1 MASRRQDHWGCGCVL
16 FEMMEQRLCFPDPPE
31 ASTTPP
37 ECTSRGWSANAHKL
51 TTCYGLLL
59 AQTCDDECL
68 GKVAVQLDD
77 WQQFE
82 IRTPAAFERARR
94 LHALVTPEVRS
105 GANQARKARRVRA
118 SLGLST

>member
-1 MASRRQDHWGCGCVL
+1 
-16 FEMMEQRLCFPDPPE
+16 MMEQRLCFPDPPE

-68 GKVAVQLDD
+68 GKVAVQLDA

-94 LHALVTPEVRS
+94 VHALVTPEVRS